1 MNKLLI
7 CLSVIICLLS
17 CKNKKLDSTK
27 AYFSVVDYLGVE
39 IKKMDTLPLQ
49 FKKITPVDSASSDT
63 TTITKEEFHQYAKE
77 FFNITDIASTS
88 KMDDYSETNDFD
100 DILNNVLL
108 IYTAKNLEDEVR
120 SETIM
125 MQPDEQGN
133 THVKTILINTARS
146 DKSSTVEKNMTWHID
161 KRFQI
166 VTKTSKPNQP
176 EKINRVVISW
186 E

>member
-7 CLSVIICLLS
+7 GLLCIGCFFS
-17 CKNKKLDSTK
+17 CKNKHLDSTK
-27 AYFSVVDYLGVE
+27 AYFSVVDYLNGEV
-39 IKKMDTLPLQ
+39 KKMDSLPLH
-49 FKKITPVDSASSDT
+49 FTKITTPDSSADT
-63 TTITKEEFHQYAKE
+63 MTISRKEFHQYAKE
-77 FFNITDIASTS
+77 FLDLPDISSSS

-108 IYTAKNLEDEVR
+108 IYTAKKPEDEVR

-125 MQPDEQGN
+125 MQPDDEGN
-133 THVKTILINTARS
+133 TYVKTILVTAISNTK
-146 DKSSTVEKNMTWHID
+146 DSTIEKNMTWHID

-166 VTKTSKPNQP
+166 VTKVSKHNRP
-176 EKINRVVISW
+176 ETISTVMVSW